1 MGDMKKTFN
10 ILKIHMAVLTFT
22 GFVVSLIMVVLYFN
36 YQESW
41 DVDSA
46 TDIAVLCFYIFDM
59 MVNLTFGINTY
70 CCQVTEEMLDE
81 YD

>member
-22 GFVVSLIMVVLYFN
+22 GLVVSLIMVVLYFN
-36 YQESW
+36 HQESW
-41 DVDSA
+41 EVDNA

-59 MVNLTFGINTY
+59 LVNLSFGINTY